1 MAAGNVTANNV
12 GTWTDLSGFNALRAN
27 AQSDAKSALPV
38 VAKQFEA
45 IFTQMMLK
53 YMRAATPSDGLMDSE
68 GQDQWTDLYDHQ
80 LSVSLSKGKG
90 LGIADML
97 VKQLGGSPAEQQ
109 LAAQGASSTSTG
121 SDWQDKVA
129 ALAGSVG
136 AVGTAVK
143 KWVPQDI
150 QQFVKDLAPHAIEA
164 AKKLGV
170 SVRVVLAQAA
180 LETQYGKHM
189 PKSSNGDSSFNLFG
203 IKAGSSWDGDKV
215 NVPTVE
221 YESGVAVRKRAA
233 FRAYESPSG
242 SFSDYADLI
251 ANSPRYSQAV
261 GKGDDAYGYAK
272 ALVAG
277 GYATDPSYASKV
289 AAIANSDG
297 MRQALEALKQ
307 SVSAAIP

>member
-1 MAAGNVTANNV
+1 
-12 GTWTDLSGFNALRAN
+12 
-27 AQSDAKSALPV
+27 
-38 VAKQFEA
+38 
-45 IFTQMMLK
+45 
-53 YMRAATPSDGLMDSE
+53 MDSQ

-97 VKQLGGSPAEQQ
+97 VKQLGGTSAEQQ
-109 LAAQGASSTSTG
+109 LTAQGASAPSTG

-189 PKSSNGDSSFNLFG
+189 PKATNGDSSFNLFG
-203 IKAGSSWDGDKV
+203 IKAGSSWDGGKV

-221 YESGVAVRKRAA
+221 YQGGVAVRTRAA

-251 ANSPRYSQAV
+251 ANSPRYAQAV

>member
-12 GTWTDLSGFNALRAN
+12 GTWTDLSGFGALRAS
-27 AQSDAKSALPV
+27 AKADEKSALPV

-53 YMRAATPSDGLMDSE
+53 SMRAATPSDGLMDSQ

-97 VKQLGGSPAEQQ
+97 VKQLGGSSAEQQ
-109 LAAQGASSTSTG
+109 LAAQGANASSTG

-189 PKSSNGDSSFNLFG
+189 PKAGNGDSSFNLFG
-203 IKAGSSWDGDKV
+203 IKAGSSWDGGKV

-221 YESGVAVRKRAA
+221 YQGGVAVRTRAA
-233 FRAYESPSG
+233 FRAYDSPSG

-251 ANSPRYSQAV
+251 ANSPRYAQAV